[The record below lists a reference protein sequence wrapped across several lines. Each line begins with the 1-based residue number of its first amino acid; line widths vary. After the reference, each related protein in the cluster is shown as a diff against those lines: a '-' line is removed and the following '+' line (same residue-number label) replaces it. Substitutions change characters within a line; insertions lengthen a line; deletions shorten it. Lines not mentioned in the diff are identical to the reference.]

1 MEKIIDIYN
10 TEEALKILKNELE
23 SRIIYKWEQRNGK
36 TINIKEM
43 SDTHLI
49 NTIKMLER
57 ANEERELIEAN
68 YNYDYEF
75 WKD

>member
-57 ANEERELIEAN
+57 ANEERELIETD
-68 YNYDYEF
+68 YNYDCEF